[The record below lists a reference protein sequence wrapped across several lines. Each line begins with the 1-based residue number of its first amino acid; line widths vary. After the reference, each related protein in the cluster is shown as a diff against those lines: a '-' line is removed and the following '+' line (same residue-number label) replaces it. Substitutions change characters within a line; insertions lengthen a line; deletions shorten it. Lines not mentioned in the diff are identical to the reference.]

1 MRTKLLKWSSFGPHF
16 TQKISFSP
24 CMIYVSQDLKNAPL
38 PLTFNMYVYAFYRE
52 NVLCCKYALFKGI
65 LIKINRLEV
74 LKSSQMGPH
83 FTQKVYFSPI
93 ENILTSSPQS
103 KIPFLQALHI

>member
-1 MRTKLLKWSSFGPHF
+1 MYDIC
-16 TQKISFSP
+16 ISG
-24 CMIYVSQDLKNAPL
+24 LENAPL

-103 KIPFLQALHI
+103 KIPFLQPLHMRI